1 MEFRVAMPTGTVDL
15 DRVRRLLCDVD
26 PAALVDIDPLQ
37 PGLRI
42 SAQLTTGELA
52 GFLAQAGCALGPLA
66 IQPQPS
72 VCCGGCGG

>member
-1 MEFRVAMPTGTVDL
+1 MEFRVAMPTATADL

-37 PGLRI
+37 SGLRI

-52 GFLAQAGCALGPLA
+52 GLLAQAGCTLGPLA